1 MGNEESAIENGILY
15 VQWSLAA
22 EEAQVKAVRGDS
34 IKSEEKG
41 RGMTPSYKWVNGFEQ
56 SAKKPIQ
63 HMQWEMK
70 NEHAVTVADLY
81 TTLWGT
87 IAGVFR
93 RMAGEAKKDT
103 DNGNRKL
110 TVDGIKRDWHFFYY
124 LTNGKGS
131 PLRSAMKKAKLSEEE
146 VAEWVLRIWCPYGK
160 PHEELNKWADEAKKM
175 SEKHARLATEDAG
188 NSFQK
193 WISDSLDAG

>member
-1 MGNEESAIENGILY
+1 
-15 VQWSLAA
+15 
-22 EEAQVKAVRGDS
+22 
-34 IKSEEKG
+34 
-41 RGMTPSYKWVNGFEQ
+41 MTG
-56 SAKKPIQ
+56 
-63 HMQWEMK
+63 
-70 NEHAVTVADLY
+70 ADLY

-131 PLRSAMKKAKLSEEE
+131 PLRSAMKKAKLS
-146 VAEWVLRIWCPYGK
+146 
-160 PHEELNKWADEAKKM
+160 
-175 SEKHARLATEDAG
+175 
-188 NSFQK
+188 
-193 WISDSLDAG
+193 